1 MPHSTKLMPDVVLIA
16 LSLTYS
22 ACSSVGGIATTN
34 PPGTTSSPL
43 LSLDIKTFRFNWRD
57 ISETTIYRLLENP
70 DGSSTSARWVAIFH
84 RARKH
89 WIMLCRSPL
98 LSMPVT
104 STKKY
109 RKYQSLLQ
117 NAFISNRSGVF

>member
-1 MPHSTKLMPDVVLIA
+1 MPHLTKLMPDVDHIA

-22 ACSSVGGIATTN
+22 ACGGDGGTVTTN
-34 PPGTTSSPL
+34 PSGTASSPV
-43 LSLDIKTFRFNWRD
+43 LSLDIKAFRFNWRD

-70 DGSSTSARWVAIFH
+70 DTSSVSARWVAIFH

-109 RKYQSLLQ
+109 KKYKSPLQ

>member
-1 MPHSTKLMPDVVLIA
+1 MPHLTKLMPDVVLIA

-22 ACSSVGGIATTN
+22 ACGGVVGTATTK
-34 PPGTTSSPL
+34 PSGTASSPV
-43 LSLDIKTFRFNWRD
+43 LSLDIKTFRFNWCD

-70 DGSSTSARWVAIFH
+70 NGSSVSARWVAIFH

-89 WIMLCRSPL
+89 LIILCRSPL

-109 RKYQSLLQ
+109 RKYKSPLQ

>member
-1 MPHSTKLMPDVVLIA
+1 MPHLTKLMPDVVLIA

-22 ACSSVGGIATTN
+22 ACGGVGGTATTK
-34 PPGTTSSPL
+34 PSGTVSSPV
-43 LSLDIKTFRFNWRD
+43 LSLDIKTFRFNWCD

-70 DGSSTSARWVAIFH
+70 NGSSVSARWVAIFH
-84 RARKH
+84 SARKH
-89 WIMLCRSPL
+89 LIMLCRSPL

-109 RKYQSLLQ
+109 WEYKSPLQ